1 MRKAVIAILIL
12 LTPMI
17 LCAETDEVQ
26 DGVDALLETIDLK
39 EWDAWFRQN
48 GGGGALLPSELLKQL
63 AETQSSVTDVKPDR
77 ILSRMLP
84 SLKSALAKAA
94 LLLGLAVL
102 GASVRGVS
110 EASPVA
116 QTAQTAFKICA
127 AAAVLI
133 LALAEIHGAVR
144 SVSNTERTAELFL
157 PAIVGFLS
165 LCGLENTALLLPAS
179 YTLLSDVVLKL
190 TETCVMPTAIVG
202 GVLLALD
209 AGGAGR
215 LASIGKLLQRA
226 AKWILATSCSFYLVV
241 TAVRSVAAGSADGLL
256 LKTTKFAAGSIPSI
270 GSLLSE
276 SVDTAFRCMHFV
288 RNALGLT
295 GCVVLLMLAL
305 KPVLSIALTRG
316 CLRASSLLSEPLSG
330 KPYADL
336 LRGMGDTL
344 HILMLC
350 ELAALAMSL
359 VMLAPVFYAGG
370 TM

>member
-1 MRKAVIAILIL
+1 MKRTVITILLL

-26 DGVDALLETIDLK
+26 DGIDALLETIDLK
-39 EWDAWFRQN
+39 EWDAWFRRN
-48 GGGGALLPSELLKQL
+48 DGDDALLPSELLKQL
-63 AETQSSVTDVKPDR
+63 AETQSSVTEMRPDR
-77 ILSRMLP
+77 LLSRMLP
-84 SLKSALAKAA
+84 SLKTSMAKAT

-116 QTAQTAFKICA
+116 QTAQTAFRICA

-133 LALAEIHGAVR
+133 LVLAEIRSAVR
-144 SVSNTERTAELFL
+144 SVSDTEHTAELLL

-165 LCGLENTALLLPAS
+165 LGGMENTALLLPAS
-179 YTLLSDVVLKL
+179 FTLLSDVVLKL
-190 TETCVMPTAIVG
+190 TETCVVPMSIVG

-209 AGGAGR
+209 AGGTGR
-215 LASIGKLLQRA
+215 LGSIGKLLQRA
-226 AKWILATSCSFYLVV
+226 AKWILGTACSFYLIV

-256 LKTTKFAAGSIPSI
+256 MKTTKFAAGSIPSI

-295 GCVVLLMLAL
+295 GCVVLLSLAL

-316 CLRASSLLSEPLSG
+316 CLRAASLLSEPLAG

-336 LRGMGDTL
+336 LRGVGDTL
-344 HILMLC
+344 HILMLS

-370 TM
+370 TL